1 MAGQQP
7 ASLTGTVPGWW
18 PHPASARSPVLA
30 RRVSLP
36 VLELLGESGTCCQY
50 AQCWP
55 TSPLSGQAHHV
66 QLCWSGGLA
75 PLPALVQVWQSH
87 TLLGGLFSTR
97 KYIFTHLL
105 LVHCV
110 LCLLGSWTPFSC
122 QGCAKPRASC
132 GSGVSKETPR
142 ACTAHPI
149 WEWLEGFRA
158 GVEAWPCGTRIG
170 TDLAPGCLGTWMT
183 ATSASTESWGR
194 RWWVPMSLQQD
205 LRGGGKQEAWLFLG
219 AVGLHVHPHAGLG
232 APCFPAAAFPYTPA
246 ASGDLPPPICS
257 HFPVAAFPSAI
268 SVSAGSATG
277 TGHQEHGC
285 CWGKGFSQH
294 LSRAS
299 ALRLNGTRLLP
310 ACARGFLQPAGVGE
324 GPLSPAATRASQPV
338 IGGDAKVAGTR
349 SAPC

>member
-75 PLPALVQVWQSH
+75 PLPAPVQVWQSH

-194 RWWVPMSLQQD
+194 RWWVPMSLRQD

-246 ASGDLPPPICS
+246 ASGDLPPP
-257 HFPVAAFPSAI
+257 HLLPFPC
-268 SVSAGSATG
+268 GR
-277 TGHQEHGC
+277 
-285 CWGKGFSQH
+285 FSLGYFC
-294 LSRAS
+294 LSRLGHRHWAPGTWM
-299 ALRLNGTRLLP
+299 LLGKRLFPAPLQGLCSEAEWDQTAPRVCKRVSP
-310 ACARGFLQPAGVGE
+310 ACRSGRGASFPCGNQGIPAGD
-324 GPLSPAATRASQPV
+324 R
-338 IGGDAKVAGTR
+338 R
-349 SAPC
+349 